1 MVKSVALHFLY
12 TKAGLCPLSQLIR
25 EVSLEDLKIL
35 CLCTAQ
41 DIINVFSPN
50 RHVLRIYFFIVLNV
64 YSENMVCHQRSELF
78 SAFSE
83 AVI

>member
-25 EVSLEDLKIL
+25 EVSFEDLKI

-41 DIINVFSPN
+41 DIMNVFSPSFKDF
-50 RHVLRIYFFIVLNV
+50 LLIVLNV